1 MIHNLLSGGDM
12 GWEKTVNIAKMPP
25 GNFRSI
31 AGYASESLVVGRA
44 MICGF
49 IIFVKA
55 WRDSKYDA
63 VLDAHGALYRI
74 EIKGTAGESDI
85 STTSGGR
92 AGEQISRQ
100 AESREKPLSTQD
112 CDWLI
117 ATTSMNGICWIIPVE
132 FIEILQ
138 VRQLKIRDIDL
149 FKEKWAIFNSTD
161 LNIQPYLKSGY
172 KNLTVK
178 ELERIAIN
186 LSIDCS
192 IYQNPENQK
201 FSFDPQNRRLK
212 KYELDYKSI
221 LVIRIWEKIFKNISV

>member
-1 MIHNLLSGGDM
+1 M
-12 GWEKTVNIAKMPP
+12 GWEKTVNIANMAP
-25 GNFRSI
+25 GSFRSI
-31 AGYASESLVVGRA
+31 AGYASESLVIGRA

-63 VLDAHGALYRI
+63 VLDAHSVLYRI
-74 EIKGTAGESDI
+74 EIKGTAGDTDI

-117 ATTSMNGICWIIPVE
+117 ATTSMNGICWIIPIE

-149 FKEKWAIFNSTD
+149 FKEKWEVFNSTD
-161 LNIQPYLKSGY
+161 PNIQPYLKDGF
-172 KNLTVK
+172 KNLQITQ
-178 ELERIAIN
+178 LENIAHNLAIN
-186 LSIDCS
+186 YS
-192 IYQNPENQK
+192 IYQDPKNQ
-201 FSFDPQNRRLK
+201 FFRFDINNKRLK
-212 KYELDYKSI
+212 KFPLDYKNR
-221 LVIRIWEKIFKNISV
+221 LVIGIWEKIFTSI